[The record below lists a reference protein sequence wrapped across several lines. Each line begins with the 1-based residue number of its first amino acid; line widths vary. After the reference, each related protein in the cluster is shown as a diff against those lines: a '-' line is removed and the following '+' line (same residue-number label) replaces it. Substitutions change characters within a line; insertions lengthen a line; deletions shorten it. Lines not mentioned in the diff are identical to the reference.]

1 MHSTLDGTDNSRTY
15 PATYMWYGS
24 DISGFVT
31 NDQTLQTLQTST
43 TCPSPADVTEITLP
57 STADPSSLV
66 SVVATTFFG
75 QKESS
80 TSSVS
85 DPRLIPSS
93 ILHYLDSL
101 PEVQDQFNH
110 IPITSC
116 AYPSSRPAAC
126 TSVVT
131 STSTSCISGGSG
143 NLSHTSCNEEVVTVT
158 STIELEASSVPAP
171 VLTDGPILVPRRSAA
186 YLTYTTL
193 TPSDVIDTAALNE
206 IGPISPSTSTT
217 SQSKQTQPSDT
228 AERIPSNT
236 GEPISS
242 KDSKPTT
249 KPGENPHTTES
260 QPAEAAA
267 IGILASIAA
276 TSREPATA
284 TGSEGKTDANPTAE
298 VANQQSGPN
307 GATVL
312 PEPGSLNNLLS
323 ALQGAASQVSVSQD
337 LTPTA
342 IFGGSSVSQLPNH
355 DGVVI
360 DKDHTVLL
368 SDGEAT
374 TIPKQPS
381 QELIT
386 ISRSGSALI
395 VNGQTLP
402 ADREITA
409 GQITASASSS
419 GSSVIMYIDGTPVS
433 TGVAS
438 LESSTGMG
446 GYIYSGIGGGGGGS
460 SATSDRSPQ
469 GTTGSVA
476 TPFTGDGLRTSLGGW
491 SFVGLLAFLGVVC
504 LM

>member
-15 PATYMWYGS
+15 PTTYMWYGS

-80 TSSVS
+80 TSSVP

-186 YLTYTTL
+186 YLTYSTL

-217 SQSKQTQPSDT
+217 TQSKPTQTDD
-228 AERIPSNT
+228 AGERISSNT
-236 GEPISS
+236 GSGVSS
-242 KDSKPTT
+242 KDSKTTT
-249 KPGENPHTTES
+249 KPGETSYTTES

-276 TSREPATA
+276 TSREPATP
-284 TGSEGKTDANPTAE
+284 TGSEGRTDASPTAG
-298 VANQQSGPN
+298 VRDQQPAPD
-307 GATVL
+307 GAAAS
-312 PEPGSLNNLLS
+312 PEPGSLSNLMSIL
-323 ALQGAASQVSVSQD
+323 GGVASKASVSQD
-337 LTPTA
+337 PTPIA
-342 IFGGSSVSQLPNH
+342 IFGGSPISQLPNH
-355 DGVVI
+355 DGVII

-374 TIPKQPS
+374 TFPQQPS
-381 QELIT
+381 QEPIT
-386 ISRSGSALI
+386 ISRSGSAII
-395 VNGQTLP
+395 VNGQILP
-402 ADREITA
+402 ADQEITA
-409 GQITASASSS
+409 GQVTASASSS

-433 TGVAS
+433 TEAAS
-438 LESSTGMG
+438 LASSTGMG
-446 GYIYSGIGGGGGGS
+446 GYIFSGIGGDGS
-460 SATSDRSPQ
+460 SATSDRSPES
-469 GTTGSVA
+469 TTGTAA
-476 TPFTGDGLRTSLGGW
+476 TPFTGDGLKTSLGGW